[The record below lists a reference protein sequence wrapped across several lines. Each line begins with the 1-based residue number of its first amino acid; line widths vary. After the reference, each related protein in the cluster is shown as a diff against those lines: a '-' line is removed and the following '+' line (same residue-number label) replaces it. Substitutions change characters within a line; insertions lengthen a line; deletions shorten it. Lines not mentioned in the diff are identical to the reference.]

1 MFLGSSV
8 FLGLKGQCPT
18 VYGRI
23 SRAVT
28 SDYEGDQ
35 KPALL
40 NAQALVKEKAEEEL
54 GYSVT
59 TVKALPESGSR
70 NYLDTR
76 ERSEVWK

>member
-23 SRAVT
+23 SRVVT

-54 GYSVT
+54 G
-59 TVKALPESGSR
+59 
-70 NYLDTR
+70 
-76 ERSEVWK
+76 

>member
-8 FLGLKGQCPT
+8 FLGLQGQCPT

-40 NAQALVKEKAEEEL
+40 NAQALVKEKAEEEV
-54 GYSVT
+54 GYCV

-70 NYLDTR
+70 NYLDSG
-76 ERSEVWK
+76 ERSEV